1 MKTEVLFF
9 GIIVDITGKNRM
21 EIDNCK
27 DTFSIK
33 TAILNEFP
41 KLNSYKFVMTVRNQI
56 VSDNKIL
63 NNGDVVAFL
72 PPFAGG

>member
-21 EIDNCK
+21 EIDNCI

-33 TAILNEFP
+33 TAIINEFP
-41 KLNSYKFVMTVRNQI
+41 KLCNYKFVMTVRNQI